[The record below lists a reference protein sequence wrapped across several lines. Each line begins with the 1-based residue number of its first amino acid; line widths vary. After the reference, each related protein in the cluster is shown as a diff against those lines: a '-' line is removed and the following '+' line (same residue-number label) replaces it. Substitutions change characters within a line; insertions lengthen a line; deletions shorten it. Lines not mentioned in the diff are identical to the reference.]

1 MFKQLEWVATRLK
14 YQLPSIASE
23 KGQASTPDLEK
34 YNECSSEEELAALK
48 GTNKGK
54 INGSNIFILAPFM
67 TKSLTNAKN
76 SDPIKLIPIAIDA
89 AKKFDEESNDGSQLA
104 IEYVEAL
111 AIFL

>member
-1 MFKQLEWVATRLK
+1 
-14 YQLPSIASE
+14 
-23 KGQASTPDLEK
+23 
-34 YNECSSEEELAALK
+34 
-48 GTNKGK
+48 
-54 INGSNIFILAPFM
+54 M